1 MKMRNMDQIC
11 YVVHEPDNVA
21 TAMADIEPG
30 QVKLT
35 GECRTAGN
43 EIKAFQPI
51 PFGHKIA
58 IEDMEEGEKVVKYG
72 VCIGLTTKKIRK
84 GMHVHLHNMKS
95 AYDFRS
101 AELDP
106 VTVHAKDIE
115 YKVY

>member
-1 MKMRNMDQIC
+1 MKNMEQIC

-30 QVKLT
+30 KVCLT
-35 GECRTAGN
+35 GECGKTGN
-43 EIKAFQPI
+43 ELTALQSV

-58 IEDMEEGEKVVKYG
+58 LKDMDEGEEIIKYG
-72 VCIGLTTKKIRK
+72 VCIGLVTKKIRK

-101 AELDP
+101 AQLDP

>member
-1 MKMRNMDQIC
+1 MKDMENIC

-21 TAMADIEPG
+21 TAMADIVPG
-30 QVKLT
+30 RIGLT
-35 GECRTAGN
+35 GETRNVGSEITAL
-43 EIKAFQPI
+43 QPI

-58 IEDMEEGEKVVKYG
+58 LKDMKEGEQIIKYG
-72 VCIGLTTKKIRK
+72 VCIGIVTKTIKK

-106 VTVHAKDIE
+106 LTVHAKDIE